1 MILHL
6 DKTTLGKRTFPP
18 SVRESKQCGWEAS
31 RPDLKIELSVS
42 NKNSILDQNKK
53 KIKKKRITKEIK
65 ERKKEIK
72 RKVLNAARISGSW
85 KLKWNVRALFHPQQ
99 QVWNLLF

>member
-6 DKTTLGKRTFPP
+6 DKTTLGKRTFSP

-53 KIKKKRITKEIK
+53 KIKKKKNN
-65 ERKKEIK
+65 ERNQGKKK
-72 RKVLNAARISGSW
+72 GN
-85 KLKWNVRALFHPQQ
+85 
-99 QVWNLLF
+99 